1 MAGAGEALAEV
12 GLEQYL
18 WEAFV
23 VPAVQH
29 PLCSSCSPP
38 CPPCGWGPG
47 DLVEVAVAGDLV
59 MVAVVEVEVEVE
71 LVPAASSSANQ
82 PVSPETSFQM
92 SCLEPV
98 ALPLEEEGLCAS
110 SSPTSQTP
118 QRCCS
123 GRGMD
128 PA

>member
-12 GLEQYL
+12 GLEQCL

-29 PLCSSCSPP
+29 LLCSSCSPP
-38 CPPCGWGPG
+38 FPPCGWGPG

-59 MVAVVEVEVEVE
+59 MVAVVEVE

-110 SSPTSQTP
+110 SSLTSQTP